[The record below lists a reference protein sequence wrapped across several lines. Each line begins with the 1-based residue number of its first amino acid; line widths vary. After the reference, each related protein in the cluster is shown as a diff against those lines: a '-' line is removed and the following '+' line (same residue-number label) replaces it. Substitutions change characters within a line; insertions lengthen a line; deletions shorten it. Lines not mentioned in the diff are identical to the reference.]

1 MIQKEMSQKTA
12 LRKMTQAEMLQI
24 LKQELAPAL
33 GCTEPVAIAYAAA
46 KARSV
51 LGTMPNHAKILVSRN
66 ILKNAMGVGIP
77 GTKVVGLEMAA
88 ALGIIGGNSDAILEV
103 LDGVTPDQIQMAEQF
118 AKTGVEVE
126 QKVTSK
132 KLYIEVILKTEE
144 DNASVVIEDSH
155 ANITKITHGAVS
167 IYDRSSCGEIEEAEC
182 DKSGLTV
189 DGIYEAVTRMAPE
202 ELSFLNETIQMNWA
216 IAQEGLQRRYGL
228 GVGKNIY
235 DSIKTEDKADDMQ
248 NYIVALAA
256 AAADVRMAGGTK
268 PVMTIC
274 GSGNQGITATLPVI
288 AAVISLKAS
297 EEMLCRALALGCL
310 ITIHVKQFIGK
321 LSPLCGCG
329 MGSSIG
335 VCCALTYLQGGGLS
349 QIKSAI
355 NNMVADVSGIICDG
369 AKAGCALKIATVI
382 SSAYQCS
389 LLALKNSGAGE
400 LDGIVGADVE
410 NSIRNLGELGNRGMA
425 DTDRVILD
433 MMVCR

>member
-1 MIQKEMSQKTA
+1 
-12 LRKMTQAEMLQI
+12 MTQEEMLQI
-24 LKQELAPAL
+24 LKQELVPAL

-46 KARSV
+46 KARAV
-51 LGTMPNHAKILVSRN
+51 LGAIPDRAKILVSRN

-77 GTKVVGLEMAA
+77 GTKMVGLEMAA

-103 LDGVTPDQIQMAEQF
+103 LDGVTPEQIRQAEEF
-118 AKTGVEVE
+118 AKAGVEVI
-126 QKVTSK
+126 QKDTLK
-132 KLYIEVILKTEE
+132 KLYIEVLLSTA
-144 DNASVVIEDSH
+144 DDHASVIIEDSH
-155 ANITKITHGAVS
+155 TNITRITHGEQD
-167 IYDRSSCGEIEEAEC
+167 IYDRSSCGEIEESEC
-182 DKSGLTV
+182 DKSGLSV
-189 DGIYEAVTRMAPE
+189 DGIYQMITEIPVE
-202 ELSFLNETIQMNWA
+202 KLYFLDDAIRMNWS
-216 IAQEGLQRRYGL
+216 ISQEGLTKQYGL

-235 DSIKTEDKADDMQ
+235 DSIRAENKADDMQ
-248 NYIVALAA
+248 NYIVAAAA
-256 AAADVRMAGGTK
+256 AAADVRMSGGTK
-268 PVMTIC
+268 AVMTIC

-288 AAVISLKAS
+288 AAVLSLKAD
-297 EEMLCRALALGCL
+297 EEMLYRSLALSCL

-335 VCCALTYLQGGGLS
+335 VGCALTYLQGGGLS
-349 QIKSAI
+349 QIRSAI
-355 NNMVADVSGIICDG
+355 NNMIADVSGIICDG

-389 LLALKNSGAGE
+389 LLALRDLGAGE
-400 LDGIVGADVE
+400 LDGIVRADVE